1 MKKIMMLLISIVILI
16 ACSDDKSTNTDG
28 FNIDKYNVIALF
40 GFNQS
45 LVDNSTNKI
54 ELIAEEI
61 SYSMDR
67 NQKGTSAL
75 LLNSEYS
82 FIFTDEKFNSVLDLS
97 PTFTLSM
104 WIKPDLNACR
114 GDKLG
119 YIDVIGRWFATGDS
133 ASSYSVCILKDKL
146 IEGRTYNFKGDKG
159 NTWIKSSTTLSDNE
173 WSNIIVTRNENGL
186 MFIYLNGEEIAKGIV
201 NAPQGSN
208 YELYIGKR
216 RDYSTYFIGLID
228 DVIILDDYI
237 DESQIENL
245 MNYNIK

>member
-1 MKKIMMLLISIVILI
+1 
-16 ACSDDKSTNTDG
+16 
-28 FNIDKYNVIALF
+28 
-40 GFNQS
+40 
-45 LVDNSTNKI
+45 
-54 ELIAEEI
+54 
-61 SYSMDR
+61 MDR

-97 PTFTLSM
+97 TTFTLSM

-146 IEGRTYNFKGDKG
+146 IEGRTYNFKGDKD
-159 NTWIKSSTTLSDNE
+159 NTWIKSSSTLSDNE
-173 WSNIIVTRNENGL
+173 WSNIIVTRNDNGL
-186 MFIYLNGEEIAKGIV
+186 MFIYLNGKEIAKGIV

-216 RDYSTYFIGLID
+216 RDYSTNFIGLID